1 MLYTTLYIQI
11 TLYID
16 NPYHKNNLKSYNKI
30 TKELTEG
37 AVHFII

>member
-1 MLYTTLYIQI
+1 MLYTTLYIHI
-11 TLYID
+11 TLNTDI
-16 NPYHKNNLKSYNKI
+16 PYHKNNLKTNKI